1 MTMMNKLFNS
11 VFENSLRIL
20 LLLAEF
26 DCGQSLDKI
35 YATDFMVSYG
45 ATFGV
50 SESDL
55 NGDNQYKF
63 SEFASRREIVRQA
76 LKQLVLD
83 GLVRPDNSTVGIL
96 YSITDA
102 GREYSNI
109 LGSEYAEEYR
119 STTKKVVEI
128 VSNVSERT
136 IIDKINKMS
145 AESLRKGARV

>member
-1 MTMMNKLFNS
+1 MMNKLFNS

-119 STTKKVVEI
+119 STAKKVVEV
-128 VSNVSERT
+128 VSDVSVRT

>member
-119 STTKKVVEI
+119 STAKKVVEI
-128 VSNVSERT
+128 VSSVSERT

>member
-1 MTMMNKLFNS
+1 MTMTNKLFNS
-11 VFENSLRIL
+11 AFENSLRIL

-26 DCGQSLDKI
+26 DCGQNLDKI

-83 GLVRPDNSTVGIL
+83 GFVLPDNTTAGIL

-102 GREYSNI
+102 GREYSDI
-109 LGSEYAEEYR
+109 LESEYADEYR
-119 STTKKVVEI
+119 STARKIVEI

-145 AESLRKGARV
+145 AESLKKGARA

>member
-1 MTMMNKLFNS
+1 MTMTDKLFNS
-11 VFENSLRIL
+11 AFENSLRIL

-26 DCGQSLDKI
+26 NCGQSLDKI

-45 ATFGV
+45 ATFDV

-83 GLVRPDNSTVGIL
+83 GLVWPDNSADGIS

-102 GREYSNI
+102 GREYSAI
-109 LGSEYAEEYR
+109 LESEYAEEYR
-119 STTKKVVEI
+119 NTARRTVEVVSGI
-128 VSNVSERT
+128 SERT
-136 IIDKINKMS
+136 IIDEINKMS
-145 AESLRKGARV
+145 AESLRKGARA

>member
-1 MTMMNKLFNS
+1 MMNKLFNS

-109 LGSEYAEEYR
+109 LGIEYAEEYR
-119 STTKKVVEI
+119 STAKKVVEI

>member
-1 MTMMNKLFNS
+1 MMNKLFNS

-119 STTKKVVEI
+119 STAKNVVEI

>member
-83 GLVRPDNSTVGIL
+83 GLVWPVNSTVGIL

-109 LGSEYAEEYR
+109 LGSEYAVEYR
-119 STTKKVVEI
+119 STAKKVVEI

>member
-1 MTMMNKLFNS
+1 MNKLFNS

-35 YATDFMVSYG
+35 YATYFMVTYG

-63 SEFASRREIVRQA
+63 SEFASRREIVRLA
-76 LKQLVLD
+76 LKELVLE
-83 GLVRPDNSTVGIL
+83 GMVLPENSATGIL
-96 YSITDA
+96 YSITNA
-102 GREYSNI
+102 GRDYSAT
-109 LGSEYAEEYR
+109 LTSEYAEEYR
-119 STTKKVVEI
+119 STARKIVEI
-128 VSNVSERT
+128 VSNAAERT
-136 IIDKINKMS
+136 IIHKINKMS

>member
-1 MTMMNKLFNS
+1 MTNKLFNS
-11 VFENSLRIL
+11 AFENSLRIL

-26 DCGQSLDKI
+26 NCGQSLDKI

-83 GLVRPDNSTVGIL
+83 GLVWPDNSDAGIL

-102 GREYSNI
+102 GREYSAT
-109 LGSEYAEEYR
+109 LESEYAEEYR
-119 STTKKVVEI
+119 STARRTVEM
-128 VSNVSERT
+128 VSDVSERT

-145 AESLRKGARV
+145 AESLRKGARA

>member
-1 MTMMNKLFNS
+1 MTNKLFNS
-11 VFENSLRIL
+11 AFENSLRIL

-50 SESDL
+50 SKSDL

-83 GLVRPDNSTVGIL
+83 GLVWPDNSAAGTL

-102 GREYSNI
+102 GREYGAT
-109 LGSEYAEEYR
+109 LDSEYAEEYR
-119 STTKKVVEI
+119 STARRIVEM
-128 VSNVSERT
+128 VSDVSERS
-136 IIDKINKMS
+136 IIEKINKMS
-145 AESLRKGARV
+145 AESLRKGARE

>member
-1 MTMMNKLFNS
+1 MTDKLFNS
-11 VFENSLRIL
+11 AFENSLRIL

-26 DCGQSLDKI
+26 NCGQSLDKI

-45 ATFGV
+45 ATFDV

-83 GLVRPDNSTVGIL
+83 GLVWPDNSADGIS

-102 GREYSNI
+102 GREYSAI
-109 LGSEYAEEYR
+109 LESEYAEEYR
-119 STTKKVVEI
+119 NTARRTVEVVSGI
-128 VSNVSERT
+128 SERT
-136 IIDKINKMS
+136 IIDEINKMS
-145 AESLRKGARV
+145 AESLRKGARA

>member
-1 MTMMNKLFNS
+1 MTNKLFNS
-11 VFENSLRIL
+11 AFENSLRIM

-26 DCGQSLDKI
+26 NCGQSLDKI
-35 YATDFMVSYG
+35 YATDFMASYG

-55 NGDNQYKF
+55 NGDSQYKF

-83 GLVRPDNSTVGIL
+83 GLVWPDNSAAGIL

-102 GREYSNI
+102 GREYGDT
-109 LGSEYAEEYR
+109 LDSEYAKEYSSIAR
-119 STTKKVVEI
+119 KIVEI
-128 VSNVSERT
+128 FSDVSERS
-136 IIDKINKMS
+136 IIEKINKMS
-145 AESLRKGARV
+145 AESLRKGARE